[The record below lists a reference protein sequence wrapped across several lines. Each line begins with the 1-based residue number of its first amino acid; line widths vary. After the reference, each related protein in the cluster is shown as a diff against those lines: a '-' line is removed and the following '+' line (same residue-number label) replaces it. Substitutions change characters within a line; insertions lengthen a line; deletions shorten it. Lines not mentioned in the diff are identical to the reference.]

1 VLVVL
6 GILQSSD
13 VVFVNVVACNL
24 CRSCCMLFLSK
35 LIVVV
40 VSVVVVVSALIL
52 LLVLLLSFLL
62 LFFQLRDKLL
72 LLQSQVRKVDQRWG
86 RFTLSASFSYR

>member
-1 VLVVL
+1 MLVVL

-13 VVFVNVVACNL
+13 VVFVNDVACNL

-62 LFFQLRDKLL
+62 MFFQLRGKLL

>member
-1 VLVVL
+1 
-6 GILQSSD
+6 
-13 VVFVNVVACNL
+13 
-24 CRSCCMLFLSK
+24 MLFLSK

-52 LLVLLLSFLL
+52 LLVLLPSFLL
-62 LFFQLRDKLL
+62 LFFQLRGKLL